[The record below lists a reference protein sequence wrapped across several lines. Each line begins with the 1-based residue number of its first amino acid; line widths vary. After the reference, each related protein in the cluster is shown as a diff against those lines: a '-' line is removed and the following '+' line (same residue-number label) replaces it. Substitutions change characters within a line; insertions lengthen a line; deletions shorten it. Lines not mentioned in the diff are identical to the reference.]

1 MSTTSSPSAP
11 EPAAFIDDKSPHCI
25 PFILSLLSSPNNTTS
40 STTAPS
46 PSPSLASKPF
56 IIALNGIQGSGKTT
70 LVSSLATI
78 LRSPPHNLPTLVL
91 SIDDLYLPH
100 ASQAALA
107 ASHPDNP
114 LVQHRGVP
122 GTHDLALARALFAAL
137 RTGSECRVP
146 AYDKAAYDGQGDRV
160 PEAQWQVINR
170 EGEEEEEKVRVVIFE
185 GWCVGFSA
193 LPEAEV
199 VRRREGPNRTLSTNR
214 LEDLLFVNERLAE
227 YDQVLNCDFDAFI
240 HLDAEDTDYV
250 YKWRQEQ
257 EAALWREKGTG
268 MSVEQVTRFVDGY
281 YPAYE
286 LYTERLRGGIFRG
299 KEGAQ
304 GKNLRLIIGSD
315 RRVKEVMRI

>member
-1 MSTTSSPSAP
+1 M
-11 EPAAFIDDKSPHCI
+11 
-25 PFILSLLSSPNNTTS
+25 
-40 STTAPS
+40 
-46 PSPSLASKPF
+46 
-56 IIALNGIQGSGKTT
+56 ALNGIQGSGKTT
-70 LVSSLATI
+70 LVSSLATT

-107 ASHPDNP
+107 ASHPENP

-160 PEAQWQVINR
+160 PEAQWQVVNR
-170 EGEEEEEKVRVVIFE
+170 EGEEEKKVRVVIFE

-199 VRRREGPNRTLSTNR
+199 VRRREGPNRTLSKNR
-214 LEDLLFVNERLAE
+214 LEDLLFVNQRLAE
-227 YDQVLNCDFDAFI
+227 YDQVLNREFDAFI

-257 EAALWREKGTG
+257 EAALRREKGMG

-286 LYTERLRGGIFRG
+286 LYTARLRGGICRG

-304 GKNLRLIIGSD
+304 WKNLRLIIGSD
-315 RRVKEVMRI
+315 RRVKEVTRI